1 VLCTD
6 TTLAIAQDAFVEEVN
21 REHARRAHLWLFS
34 GRKADWLV
42 DWMQDPLRKPKVA
55 AKVLDEEVNV
65 DSGSDR
71 RIGRIIKRQFVVHE
85 E

>member
-1 VLCTD
+1 
-6 TTLAIAQDAFVEEVN
+6 
-21 REHARRAHLWLFS
+21 
-34 GRKADWLV
+34 
-42 DWMQDPLRKPKVA
+42 VA